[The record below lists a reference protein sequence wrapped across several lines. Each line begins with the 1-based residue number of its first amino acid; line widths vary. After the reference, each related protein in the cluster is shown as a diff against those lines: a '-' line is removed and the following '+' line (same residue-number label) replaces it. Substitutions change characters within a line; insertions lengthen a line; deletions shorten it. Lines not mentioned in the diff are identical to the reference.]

1 MFFRHPKL
9 LNFFEIICNIRKF
22 KKLKFLLF
30 YRLEKINKKYY
41 LLVTF
46 VENVKKNFFFYNF

>member
-30 YRLEKINKKYY
+30 NGLEKINKKHY
-41 LLVTF
+41 LLVNF
-46 VENVKKNFFFYNF
+46 VENVKQKFVDNF